1 MPGQCPN
8 VKGRGHRPHADV
20 EAAVEACL
28 EPKLQFR
35 REAKRQ
41 VSISAW
47 GRAALNLS
55 ADERRP

>member
-28 EPKLQFR
+28 NPEISISGR
-35 REAKRQ
+35 DEAKGKFQSRHGDGQ
-41 VSISAW
+41 
-47 GRAALNLS
+47 L
-55 ADERRP
+55 